1 MALQK
6 YEINFSKLTETE
18 KSALTSLLNT
28 IAFSGLAWTSDFKSA
43 CFFIDEDFDTSRICI
58 PDCCKLRTLSHQ
70 E

>member
-28 IAFSGLAWTSDFKSA
+28 IAFSGLTWTSDFKSA
-43 CFFIDEDFDTSRICI
+43 CFFIDEDFDTSQICI